1 MAPPAASNPA
11 QSTTSIS
18 THLADPSLTPLL
30 TTARSQP
37 QLEALTSLT
46 STALTAHSTALRL
59 GLGTPE
65 RLMVEYPG
73 GGPLI
78 LNSFLEPPSM
88 RNLTASPAHV
98 TDALGSLDIAA
109 DSPAAAGKGGP
120 AAAAPPAL
128 GEASDD
134 DDDDVGEAEDPP
146 MLIAVVVGSG
156 PDEGREAQRAAA
168 RLERLGRS
176 LQREW
181 AAEEMADRNE

>member
-1 MAPPAASNPA
+1 MSPPAASNPA

-73 GGPLI
+73 GGPSSSI
-78 LNSFLEPPSM
+78 PSS
-88 RNLTASPAHV
+88 NPLPAKPHRAPGQR
-98 TDALGSLDIAA
+98 DRCPRKPRHRRRLPGCR
-109 DSPAAAGKGGP
+109 GKGGP
-120 AAAAPPAL
+120 AAAAPLAL
-128 GEASDD
+128 GEASD